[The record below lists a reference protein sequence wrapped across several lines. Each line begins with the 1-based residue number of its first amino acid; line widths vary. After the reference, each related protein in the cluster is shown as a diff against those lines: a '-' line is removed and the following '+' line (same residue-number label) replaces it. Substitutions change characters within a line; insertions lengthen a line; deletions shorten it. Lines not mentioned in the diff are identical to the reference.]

1 MYLNLREPM
10 QLIGMLD
17 SPYVRRVAIS
27 LKCLGLPFD
36 HRSLSVFRDF
46 ETFSQINPI
55 VKAPTLVTDDGV
67 VLVDST
73 LILQYVE
80 SIAEKS
86 LMTNTPQGLRLIG
99 LALMACDKT
108 VQIVYERTLR
118 PLEKQHQPWLDR
130 VTRQLQAA
138 YTELERSA
146 APGLSCDPLLQ
157 PAITAAV
164 AWRFT
169 QLHTADI
176 ITPKLYP
183 QLAYFSAQAETLPE
197 FVSPPV
203 E

>member
-1 MYLNLREPM
+1 M

-27 LKCLGLPFD
+27 LKRLKIPFE
-36 HRSLSVFRDF
+36 HQSLSVFRDF
-46 ETFSQINPI
+46 EAFSHINPI

-80 SIAEKS
+80 GISAAS
-86 LMTNTPQGLRLIG
+86 LLPENSQTQALRLIG

-118 PLEKQHQPWLDR
+118 PTEKQHQPWVER
-130 VTRQLQAA
+130 VVTQLHAA
-138 YTELERSA
+138 YGELEKSTDS
-146 APGLSCDPLLQ
+146 LTCNPLMQ
-157 PAITAAV
+157 ADISVAV

-169 QLHTADI
+169 QFYTADV
-176 ITPKLYP
+176 ITPEAYP
-183 QLAYFSAQAETLPE
+183 QLAKFSAQAETLPE
-197 FVSPPV
+197 FVSTPLD
-203 E
+203 

>member
-1 MYLNLREPM
+1 M

-27 LKCLGLPFD
+27 LKRLGIPFE

-55 VKAPTLVTDDGV
+55 VKAPTLVTDDGI

-73 LILQYVE
+73 LILQYIE
-80 SIAEKS
+80 GISAKS
-86 LMTNTPQGLRLIG
+86 LMPESLQPQALRLIG

-118 PLEKQHQPWLDR
+118 PTEKQHQPWLDR
-130 VTRQLQAA
+130 VTTQLHAA
-138 YTELERSA
+138 YEQLENNA
-146 APGLSCDPLLQ
+146 HIFTCNPLMQ
-157 PAITAAV
+157 VDITTAV

-169 QLHTADI
+169 QLYTADV
-176 ITPKLYP
+176 ITPEAYP
-183 QLAYFSAQAETLPE
+183 QLASFSAKAENLPE
-197 FVSPPV
+197 FIATPV